1 MVVFFR
7 AFGQA
12 IGIAVGGVIFQ
23 NRMRRELSQYPAWAS
38 RATELSRDAAALV
51 TVIQTMEYSVEKTQL
66 ESAYVID
73 SLRVFW
79 GFLAGVA
86 GVGLCLSVLVKK
98 YDLNR
103 ALVTEQGLRD

>member
-1 MVVFFR
+1 MIVFFR

-23 NRMRRELSQYPAWAS
+23 NRMRRELSSYPTWAS
-38 RATELSRDAAALV
+38 RASELSRDAAALV
-51 TVIQTMEYSVEKTQL
+51 AVIQGMEDSVEKSQL
-66 ESAYVID
+66 KSSYVD